1 VRQFLPRLK
10 KQLPESCAVIDYSP
24 LQGPIAQPEF
34 AALKRSG
41 TWRVIIFVSLA
52 FRLEAIALSGHFSG

>member
-1 VRQFLPRLK
+1 MIGAAGHQSLPTYGYIQK
-10 KQLPESCAVIDYSP
+10 A
-24 LQGPIAQPEF
+24 F